1 MLGSLV
7 KFNLVKGYIYMNIS
21 SNYARGAQPRVR
33 TYEEALRLERSRE
46 RHHRETPQGAFEA
59 KMLSLDLLPV
69 TSTQDEYES
78 WMSDRGAGAE
88 AIVSFEDESLAN
100 YYHRK
105 ARAALERVR
114 CNLPECVPTLRGVL
128 KNGSNR
134 EETIW
139 EMAKGK

>member
-1 MLGSLV
+1 MS
-7 KFNLVKGYIYMNIS
+7 NS
-21 SNYARGAQPRVR
+21 TNYARDAQPRVR

-78 WMSDRGAGAE
+78 WMSDHGAGAE
-88 AIVSFEDESLAN
+88 AIVSFEDEALAN

-105 ARAALERVR
+105 ARAALARVR
-114 CNLPECVPTLRGVL
+114 RKLPECVPTLKGVL

-139 EMAKGK
+139 EMAK